1 MGHMPWGRCFPCCLR
16 ASGIRGASSSA
27 WYRELMAWWNSTSWP
42 RQRRRRHREASYG
55 GKKEDLMSL
64 LHVEGVT
71 HWSIPVN
78 NLEEA
83 EAFYGDLL
91 GLTPVGRLGTSRMSC
106 FTAGEHHIL
115 LCER

>member
-1 MGHMPWGRCFPCCLR
+1 
-16 ASGIRGASSSA
+16 
-27 WYRELMAWWNSTSWP
+27 
-42 RQRRRRHREASYG
+42 
-55 GKKEDLMSL
+55 MSL

-91 GLTPVGRLGTSRMSC
+91 GLTPVGRLGTARMSC
-106 FTAGEHHIL
+106 FTAGGTISCSASVPRRWITPLSRIRRCITHSP
-115 LCER
+115 